1 MEKANFDSQAA
12 ARAHFRMAAILRR
25 RDLNFF
31 KGVFLDR
38 PDLPEADQLQQR
50 EKCYHDFNA
59 RCSGTEQ
66 IRKTEA
72 SAARNAL
79 QNRIDLLRNTKT
91 LAENLLNV
99 LSRFD
104 AFYHRL
110 ESANQLKDSNL
121 AQPQR
126 FLDTRHGA
134 RFSHKHPLL
143 FKRAQIQFSRR
154 FLEFF
159 VLDQLPN

>member
-1 MEKANFDSQAA
+1 MPACPTAQ
-12 ARAHFRMAAILRR
+12 MAVLLRR

-38 PDLPEADQLQQR
+38 PDLLEADQLQQC
-50 EKCYHDFNA
+50 EKCYDDFDA
-59 RCSGTEQ
+59 RCSGAKQ
-66 IRKTEA
+66 IRKTET
-72 SAARNAL
+72 STARNAL

-110 ESANQLKDSNL
+110 ESANQLKDSNF
-121 AQPQR
+121 AQPQS
-126 FLDTRHGA
+126 FLDNRHGGG
-134 RFSHKHPLL
+134 FSHKNPLL
-143 FKRAQIQFSRR
+143 FKRAQLCVR
-154 FLEFF
+154 
-159 VLDQLPN
+159 

>member
-1 MEKANFDSQAA
+1 MPACPTAQ
-12 ARAHFRMAAILRR
+12 MAVILRR

-38 PDLPEADQLQQR
+38 PDLLEADQLQQR
-50 EKCYHDFNA
+50 EKCYDNFNA
-59 RCSGTEQ
+59 RCSGAEQ

-72 SAARNAL
+72 SAASNAL
-79 QNRIDLLRNTKT
+79 QNRIDLLRNAKT

-99 LSRFD
+99 LSCFD

-110 ESANQLKDSNL
+110 KSANQLKDSNL
-121 AQPQR
+121 TQRQR
-126 FLDTRHGA
+126 FLDTRDGA
-134 RFSHKHPLL
+134 GFPHKHPLL
-143 FKRAQIQFSRR
+143 FKRPQIEFTRR
-154 FLEFF
+154 VLEFF

>member
-1 MEKANFDSQAA
+1 MDKANFDSQAA
-12 ARAHFRMAAILRR
+12 RAHFRLAMILRR

-38 PDLPEADQLQQR
+38 PDLLEADQLQQR
-50 EKCYHDFNA
+50 EKCYDDFDA
-59 RCSGTEQ
+59 RCSGAEQ
-66 IRKTEA
+66 IRKTDA

-99 LSRFD
+99 VSRLD

-134 RFSHKHPLL
+134 GFSHKHPFL
-143 FKRAQIQFSRR
+143 FKRAQIEFSRR
-154 FLEFF
+154 FLEFLI
-159 VLDQLPN
+159 LDELPN